1 MSKLAGQ
8 VDNWHRP
15 IDKALFRALSFLLAI
30 GHAGLIL
37 WEPNQYA
44 EAIGGFNVVIAPLLI
59 WAICSGVIFGIGFV
73 QRSPYWRLFFSPY
86 LSLTILLYLTALYLF
101 A

>member
-1 MSKLAGQ
+1 MSKFNSYINQ
-8 VDNWHRP
+8 IHEPV
-15 IDKALFRALSFLLAI
+15 DKALFRALSFLLAI

-44 EAIGGFNVVIAPLLI
+44 EAIGGFNAVIAPLLI